1 MGVGTLKYL
10 KPGRKK
16 TTGGIWDYSKYHPHP
31 YKPKRS
37 KQKLYDQ
44 ITFVIEWLATA
55 VMIVAAVGIV
65 QKWPSTIWI
74 LNAGS
79 VLWLLTA
86 YLKRQWS
93 LFAVNFVLLGVYIYG
108 LFV

>member
-1 MGVGTLKYL
+1 MYNDIDDNMGYPIPLKIQRRWINL
-10 KPGRKK
+10 A
-16 TTGGIWDYSKYHPHP
+16 SV
-31 YKPKRS
+31 
-37 KQKLYDQ
+37 
-44 ITFVIEWLATA
+44 TFVIEWAATL
-55 VMIVAAVGIV
+55 VMIIAAVGIV

-79 VLWLLTA
+79 VLWLATA

>member
-1 MGVGTLKYL
+1 MYTEFDKDAGYPIPLKL
-10 KPGRKK
+10 TRKW
-16 TTGGIWDYSKYHPHP
+16 INYNSV
-31 YKPKRS
+31 
-37 KQKLYDQ
+37 
-44 ITFVIEWLATA
+44 TFVIEWLATL

-65 QKWPSTIWI
+65 QKWESTIWI
-74 LNAGS
+74 LNFGS
-79 VLWLLTA
+79 ALWLLTA